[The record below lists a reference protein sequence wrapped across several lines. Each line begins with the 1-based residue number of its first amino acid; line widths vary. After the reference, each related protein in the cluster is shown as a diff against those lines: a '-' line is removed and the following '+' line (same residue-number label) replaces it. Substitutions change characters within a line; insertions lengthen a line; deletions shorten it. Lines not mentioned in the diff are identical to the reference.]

1 MNTNKKKINVVLFK
15 RDLRL
20 QDNEAIF
27 NAIKTDKPT
36 LLLYIFEKSLEN
48 DPHYSVRHWNF
59 IKQSLVDINKQLEHT
74 NTHVLCVSSDF
85 IQVFNIIGEVYRI
98 DTVFSHK
105 ETGLKITYERDKAFK
120 RFCKNNQIN
129 WIENINNGIFRG
141 LKNRANW
148 IACIFN

>member
-48 DPHYSVRHWNF
+48 DPH
-59 IKQSLVDINKQLEHT
+59 
-74 NTHVLCVSSDF
+74 
-85 IQVFNIIGEVYRI
+85 
-98 DTVFSHK
+98 
-105 ETGLKITYERDKAFK
+105 
-120 RFCKNNQIN
+120 
-129 WIENINNGIFRG
+129 
-141 LKNRANW
+141 
-148 IACIFN
+148 